1 MARTQNL
8 GELAAPAA
16 LEGRLKQSLQ
26 WSVSP
31 LDGPQIVL
39 VVLVVVCGLLG
50 LAWRGRH
57 RPPGA

>member
-1 MARTQNL
+1 VARTQIL

-16 LEGRLKQSLQ
+16 VEGLKQGLQ

-31 LDGPQIVL
+31 LDGPQILL